1 MSRRVFVILNI
12 LFFAF
17 NFLVVEYLPN
27 PILFGWMPLQLFL
40 WLLAAP
46 IGALLWGRIIAVFLP
61 GKRHLTHL
69 MNYIKEE

>member
-46 IGALLWGRIIAVFLP
+46 IGALLWGSYYRRFFAGQKDI
-61 GKRHLTHL
+61 
-69 MNYIKEE
+69 